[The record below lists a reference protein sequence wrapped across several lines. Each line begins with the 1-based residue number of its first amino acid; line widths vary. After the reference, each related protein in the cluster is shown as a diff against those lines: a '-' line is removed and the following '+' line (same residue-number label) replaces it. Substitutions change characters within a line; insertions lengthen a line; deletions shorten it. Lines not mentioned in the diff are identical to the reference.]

1 MRETILR
8 RIEAL
13 EERQRVDDK
22 TQSSFLAVARSELRD
37 LVLGYYLGEL
47 KADEQNASDAC
58 ARALNYESHYE
69 VYVAMVGDPQTE
81 SDREGLRKRAHD
93 AYRRLFAKVGLDF
106 DNASSDVLF
115 DAFCKMVDGLPE
127 HWLLR
132 MRSSL
137 LKGNWMLKV
146 PAGYARFPPHTNIP
160 CGITAENYLSQF

>member
-1 MRETILR
+1 MRATILR

-13 EERQRVDDK
+13 EKRQRVDDE
-22 TQSSFLAVARSELRD
+22 TQSTFLAVASLRLCG

-47 KADEQNASDAC
+47 KADEQDASDAC

-69 VYVAMVGDPQTE
+69 VYVAMVGNRQTE

-132 MRSSL
+132 MRSNL
-137 LKGNWMLKV
+137 LQGNWIYESSGRLC
-146 PAGYARFPPHTNIP
+146 PISPSHEYPLWDH
-160 CGITAENYLSQF
+160 C

>member
-1 MRETILR
+1 MRATIPR
-8 RIEAL
+8 RLEAL
-13 EERQRVDDK
+13 EKRQRVGDE
-22 TQSSFLAVARSELRD
+22 TQSTFLAVASYGLCS

-47 KADEQNASDAC
+47 KADEQDASDAR

-69 VYVAMVGDPQTE
+69 VYVAMVGDSQTK
-81 SDREGLRKRAHD
+81 SDIEGLRKRAHD
-93 AYRRLFAKVGLDF
+93 AYRRLFGKVGLDF

-132 MRSSL
+132 MRSNL
-137 LKGNWMLKV
+137 LQGDSFMRI

>member
-1 MRETILR
+1 MRATILR

-13 EERQRVDDK
+13 EQRQRVDDK
-22 TQSSFLAVARSELRD
+22 TQSTFLAVARLQLCS

-47 KADEQNASDAC
+47 KADEQDASDAC
-58 ARALNYESHYE
+58 ARALNYKSCTMKSTSPWL
-69 VYVAMVGDPQTE
+69 AIGKMTE
-81 SDREGLRKRAHD
+81 KEELRKRAHD
-93 AYRRLFAKVGLDF
+93 AYRRLFEKVGLDF

-132 MRSSL
+132 MRSRL
-137 LKGNWMLKV
+137 TARKLFMKV

-160 CGITAENYLSQF
+160 CGITAENYLSPF